1 MSEKYFH
8 KEKNNNFEEQILII
22 MKEIAEITV
31 KALNNA
37 AYFSFHSDFLK
48 ALEADTKV
56 SAKVNTQLQ
65 AYKTAL
71 QKVDEAMVIS
81 QKSHKTDEI
90 NQADRERDQ
99 LYTGLKNAVKSF
111 AHIPNEEMKSAQKV
125 IAQVIKDYGIKTT
138 MQLDKETGLLVNFIQ
153 DLETKYQNEVQ
164 TLNLQ
169 NFITPLKTANEKV
182 RTALSQRTEEQS
194 TKEVGAMKSARN
206 TTDEAYRLLVKHIN
220 AHALLEGEEHYANFI
235 DFANEHIARY
245 KKRVMK

>member
-1 MSEKYFH
+1 M
-8 KEKNNNFEEQILII
+8 I

-48 ALEADTKV
+48 ALEQDTQVSNKV
-56 SAKVNTQLQ
+56 SPQLQ
-65 AYKTAL
+65 AYKSAL

-99 LYTGLKNAVKSF
+99 LYTGLKSAVKSF

-125 IAQVIKDYGIKTT
+125 LAQVIKDYGLKTT
-138 MQLDKETGLLVNFIQ
+138 MQLDKQTGLLVNFIQ
-153 DLETKYQNEVQ
+153 DLETKYPNEVQ
-164 TLNLQ
+164 TLGLER
-169 NFITPLKTANEKV
+169 FLTPLKSANEKV
-182 RTALSQRTEEQS
+182 RIALSERTEEQS
-194 TKEVGAMKSARN
+194 TKEAGAMKSARN
-206 TTDEAYRLLVKHIN
+206 TTDEAFRLLVKYIN
-220 AHALLEGEEHYANFI
+220 AHALLEGEEHYARFI
-235 DFANEHIARY
+235 DFANEHIERF